1 MTNTLQTT
9 ATTALQQ
16 QNGADMNALYSSFIG
31 YLDAAPKTVE
41 TYRKA
46 LKQFFNFLQERGINF
61 PQRADVLA
69 YKEELQGAGYKPTTI
84 QNYITAVK
92 VFFNWTSQEGVYPNI
107 AEHVKGAKLDHEF
120 KKDYFSN
127 EQISDMQHSIKTDDL
142 QGLRDYALFKVM
154 SSLGLR
160 DIEACRLNVEDLRMR
175 GGNTVLF
182 LQRKGHE
189 EKTAYPIGPDAAE
202 AIRDYLKERGAYTDG
217 DPLFISLSNHAN
229 GGRLT
234 TRSISRA
241 IKNIILANGYDSSRL
256 TSHSLRHSAATN
268 ALKAGIPLPEVQR
281 FMGHVSP
288 ATTDIYNH
296 AIQLEE
302 NTCAKT
308 LETLYK

>member
-61 PQRADVLA
+61 PQRADVLS

-120 KKDYFSN
+120 KKDYLSKN
-127 EQISDMQHSIKTDDL
+127 QLKGIVENANTDDL
-142 QGLRDYALFKVM
+142 QGKRDFAIFRLM
-154 SSLGLR
+154 SNCGLR
-160 DIEACRLNVEDLRMR
+160 DIEISRANVEDLRTR
-175 GGNTVLF
+175 GDNTVLYI
-182 LQRKGHE
+182 QGKGRE
-189 EKTAYPIGPDAAE
+189 EKNEFIVIGE
-202 AIRDYLKERGAYTDG
+202 KTEKAIRDYLKERGAYTDG
-217 DPLFISLSNHAN
+217 DPLFISLSNHAH
-229 GGRLT
+229 GGRLS

-241 IKNIILANGYDSSRL
+241 MKNMLKENGFNSSRI
-256 TSHSLRHSAATN
+256 TAHSLRHSAATN
-268 ALKAGIPLPEVQR
+268 AILTGKSLQEVQQ
-281 FMGHVSP
+281 FMRHSNIN
-288 ATTDIYNH
+288 TTMIYNH
-296 AIQLEE
+296 SLEKDR
-302 NTCAKT
+302 NTCARA
-308 LETLYK
+308 LDELY